1 MASIW
6 CREAQHFRMQG
17 CKNDDNGSSSILLNF
32 YNCFTSC
39 NRKSNRWPG
48 HIFLCFLFKMWHF
61 LLILFVKIQK
71 EDFRISKCNVLLT
84 FLWDLSKT
92 NMDNIRNPISSSSYL
107 RLANFYAKNL
117 ANFFFFASYMNRRL
131 TYIARI
137 WTRNGSNWIKKAFFP
152 ARKEILIFLRLNG
165 MTNCTPHYKW
175 SHLHF

>member
-48 HIFLCFLFKMWHF
+48 HIFLCFLFKMRHF
-61 LLILFVKIQK
+61 LLILFAKIQK

-84 FLWDLSKT
+84 FLWDLNKI

-117 ANFFFFASYMNRRL
+117 ANFFFLCFIYESSFDLHCKNLNTKRL
-131 TYIARI
+131 
-137 WTRNGSNWIKKAFFP
+137 KLDKEDFFP
-152 ARKEILIFLRLNG
+152 RPQRNSNF
-165 MTNCTPHYKW
+165 
-175 SHLHF
+175 S